1 MENIRK
7 LELWPGELL
16 KADNVTSIVADGER
30 IDKYVTIIKAKRE
43 AAEMLKSRH
52 LLNDYAIEKLQKIID
67 L

>member
-1 MENIRK
+1 MENIKK

-16 KADNVTSIVADGER
+16 KSDNVTSIVADGER

-43 AAEMLKSRH
+43 AAEMLKYKH
-52 LLNDYAIEKLQKIID
+52 LLNDYAIKKLEKIID

>member
-30 IDKYVTIIKAKRE
+30 IDKYITTIKAKRE

-52 LLNDYAIEKLQKIID
+52 LLNDYAIEKFKKIVD

>member
-7 LELWPGELL
+7 LELWPVDLL
-16 KADNVTSIVADGER
+16 KADNVTSILADGER

-43 AAEMLKSRH
+43 AAEMLKYKH
-52 LLNDYAIEKLQKIID
+52 LLNDYAIKKLEKIID

>member
-1 MENIRK
+1 MENIKK
-7 LELWPGELL
+7 LELWPVELL

-43 AAEMLKSRH
+43 AAEMLKYKH
-52 LLNDYAIEKLQKIID
+52 LLNDYAIKKLEKIID

>member
-7 LELWPGELL
+7 LELWPVELL
-16 KADNVTSIVADGER
+16 NSDNVTSIVADGER

-43 AAEMLKSRH
+43 AAEMLKYKH
-52 LLNDYAIEKLQKIID
+52 LLNDYAIKKLEKIID

>member
-1 MENIRK
+1 MDNIRK
-7 LELWPGELL
+7 LELWPEELL

-43 AAEMLKSRH
+43 AAEMLKSRY